1 MTNTQKK
8 QKIKA
13 LVAKLNKQWLQYKAA
28 GNKASKARNKASKLY
43 SAYVK
48 TCNARLALSCE

>member
-13 LVAKLNKQWLQYKAA
+13 LNAKSNKQWLQYKA
-28 GNKASKARNKASKLY
+28 ARNKASKLY

-48 TCNARLALSCE
+48 TCNARLALACK